1 MAKELS
7 ETRESGKLSITEMM
21 AKTPDQIAK
30 DAHSGYYA
38 SGDYSDDRYAWT
50 VQTFLPACT
59 EKKILEV
66 GCGSGKLLS
75 LLKSQ
80 NEVFG
85 VDAAADGIIACASR
99 GIDAYCLDVSSE
111 PLPFPNRSFDFVI
124 CLETIEHM
132 TSPYFALMEMRRVLK
147 TGGKLVCSVPNP
159 NWGHIFL
166 YPGLFEYR
174 YFCRFLQQCDFAILR
189 VDHWERAPRETILP
203 RFLSRF
209 TLLRGRYFA
218 GVLRKCLEL
227 LWKAF
232 GQFPYFCY
240 WLWTFEAVKFE
251 TEEQSLLLRQ
261 SARPSSP

>member
-1 MAKELS
+1 
-7 ETRESGKLSITEMM
+7 MM

-59 EKKILEV
+59 GKKILEV

-75 LLKSQ
+75 LLKTQ
-80 NEVFG
+80 NDVVG
-85 VDAAADGIIACASR
+85 VDAAADGITACLSR
-99 GIDAYCLDVSSE
+99 GIEGHCLDVSSE
-111 PLPFPNRSFDFVI
+111 PLPFADQSFDFVV
-124 CLETIEHM
+124 CLETVEHA
-132 TSPYFALMEMRRVLK
+132 TSPYFALVEMRRVLK
-147 TGGKLVCSVPNP
+147 TGGKLICSVPNP
-159 NWGHIFL
+159 NWGHILL

-174 YFCRFLQQCDFAILR
+174 YFRRFLQQCDFEIIR

-203 RFLSRF
+203 RFLGRF
-209 TLLRGRYFA
+209 ALLRSRYFA
-218 GVLRKCLEL
+218 GVLRKFLEL

-240 WLWTFEAVKFE
+240 WLWTFEAVKVE
-251 TEEQSLLLRQ
+251 TESPSLLLRQ
-261 SARPSSP
+261 SAQTAPKGT